1 MTRSGWPRSSILSRP
16 IHSSMLLPLQVA
28 PSIWAP
34 ISQQTGTTTGV
45 RGRSGTEAAVEAPL
59 MNFSGILPPPPL
71 CHRLDGYFFFL
82 RAECPTRRAPQFQK
96 GCPAFRR
103 RSPDNPV
110 ERFIP
115 ARLTLPSFRRQ
126 TWY

>member
-34 ISQQTGTTTGV
+34 ISQQTGTMTGV

-59 MNFSGILPPPPL
+59 MNFSGFLTPPFAIGL
-71 CHRLDGYFFFL
+71 MDTFFSFV
-82 RAECPTRRAPQFQK
+82 RNAQRVVP
-96 GCPAFRR
+96 
-103 RSPDNPV
+103 
-110 ERFIP
+110 
-115 ARLTLPSFRRQ
+115 PSFKKVAQPSDEGHQ
-126 TWY
+126 TIQ